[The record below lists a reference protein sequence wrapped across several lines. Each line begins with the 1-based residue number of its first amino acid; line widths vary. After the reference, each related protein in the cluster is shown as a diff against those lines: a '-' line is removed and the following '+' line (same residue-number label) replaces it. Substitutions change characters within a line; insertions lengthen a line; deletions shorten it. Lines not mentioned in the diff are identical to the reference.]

1 MSRHC
6 NCAMTNIVADI
17 DDDDDDDDDIDPHY
31 YDDNGV

>member
-17 DDDDDDDDDIDPHY
+17 DDDDDDTHPHY

>member
-17 DDDDDDDDDIDPHY
+17 DDDDDTDPHY